1 MSEDNKDPALPFTV
15 NHTTDTVPKLTA
27 DDALA
32 RYARIKRRQ
41 RVLATIGVTLLILLY
56 IFLRYVLPEFAR
68 GSAN

>member
-1 MSEDNKDPALPFTV
+1 MTDDNQEPAWPIIV
-15 NHTTDTVPKLTA
+15 TDTRDTAPKLTP

-41 RVLATIGVTLLILLY
+41 RVLATIGVILLILLY

-68 GSAN
+68 GPAN